1 MTGLAIPRIYA
12 ETAPPVRAGAVSNH
26 QHDEGMP
33 MAGTIRKRTWST
45 RKGVTKTAWLADY
58 FDQKRKRHTKQF
70 PTKKAADAWLLR
82 ARGEVRDGI
91 HTPDGAS
98 LTIAAA
104 GELWIRRCE
113 TDGLERA
120 TLLQYRVYLERHIV
134 PTFGRMRLAQLT
146 PPDVEAF
153 RDELLRLLSRPR
165 ALGVLSA
172 LKGILGEAQRRGH
185 VVYNAA
191 QATRIDIKKRE
202 RELLEVGRDIPSQNE
217 VNVILASA
225 AERWR
230 PVLVTA
236 AFTGMRASEL
246 RGLPWD
252 AVDFENRIIRVR
264 QRADAWG
271 TLGAPKTAAGR
282 REIPMAR
289 PVLKVLREW
298 RLAYP
303 FGTDGI
309 LFCSLN
315 RTNPGGVLGHTEL
328 WKQFRQAQ
336 LAAGVVDANGEPKYH
351 FHALR
356 HFFASAGIAA
366 GFAPKRLQALLGHA
380 SITMTYD
387 VYGHLFPDPDDD
399 HAKLAA
405 IELAVSGARS

>member
-1 MTGLAIPRIYA
+1 MALTGLAIPRIYA

-172 LKGILGEAQRRGH
+172 PERHSRRG
-185 VVYNAA
+185 AA
-191 QATRIDIKKRE
+191 
-202 RELLEVGRDIPSQNE
+202 P
-217 VNVILASA
+217 
-225 AERWR
+225 
-230 PVLVTA
+230 
-236 AFTGMRASEL
+236 RA
-246 RGLPWD
+246 R
-252 AVDFENRIIRVR
+252 
-264 QRADAWG
+264 
-271 TLGAPKTAAGR
+271 
-282 REIPMAR
+282 
-289 PVLKVLREW
+289 
-298 RLAYP
+298 
-303 FGTDGI
+303 
-309 LFCSLN
+309 
-315 RTNPGGVLGHTEL
+315 
-328 WKQFRQAQ
+328 
-336 LAAGVVDANGEPKYH
+336 
-351 FHALR
+351 
-356 HFFASAGIAA
+356 
-366 GFAPKRLQALLGHA
+366 RLQRG
-380 SITMTYD
+380 S
-387 VYGHLFPDPDDD
+387 GNPDR
-399 HAKLAA
+399 H
-405 IELAVSGARS
+405 